1 MYTREREREREMY
14 KREPE
19 GARLSRCFTV
29 LRWQHLDKGIHRLGI
44 LPRLSG

>member
-1 MYTREREREREMY
+1 MYVCTNVCMCVQREREMYTREREREREMY

-29 LRWQHLDKGIHRLGI
+29 
-44 LPRLSG
+44 